1 MGDPVATAARL
12 SHEIDLALKQLTL
25 APARVRE
32 LTGLRDKAA
41 NIRQRLSD
49 FAENVAPLGFEDG
62 QEIADIR
69 RRFASL
75 PEGVL
80 AEPAGLREFVAASP
94 LLRKLTS
101 AGLTVTSFRKLSDG
115 QERLGHLLGDRWGDV
130 GEIWLAL
137 RNQPDTNSLTHIPV
151 QKSQLHVAR
160 QFAKTLSTLGLFKL
174 TAVHALEMD
183 TDGDW
188 VTEASLTDAARKQ
201 QRADHPY
208 RLTFCGLGNTEH
220 KALFTGEWL
229 NGYAASIISDHLDA
243 SLLQHEIYTSVAY
256 QNPREIL
263 RGGSD
268 FDVIVEARGV
278 VALFECKTGKLPS
291 DQVKRAI
298 GRAEGLASIIES
310 TGAHVQ
316 LHHFLLFL
324 GATSDAERVTSCA
337 AGSPVAAITPDQL
350 RGVLNTTFRGASPS
364 ADTE

>member
-1 MGDPVATAARL
+1 MGDPVATAAQL

-32 LTGLRDKAA
+32 LTGLRDKVA

-69 RRFASL
+69 RRFESL
-75 PEGVL
+75 PDGVL
-80 AEPAGLREFVAASP
+80 AESAELRAFVAASP

-101 AGLTVTSFRKLSDG
+101 AGLTVNSLRKFSDG
-115 QERLGHLLGDRWGDV
+115 QDRLGHLLGDRWSDV
-130 GEIWLAL
+130 GEIWLEL
-137 RNQPDTNSLTHIPV
+137 RNQHDTNSPTHIPV
-151 QKSQLHVAR
+151 LKGQLHVAR
-160 QFAKTLSTLGLFKL
+160 QFAKAIGTLGLFRL
-174 TAVHALEMD
+174 TAIQAREMESE
-183 TDGDW
+183 GDW

-208 RLTFCGLGNTEH
+208 RMTFCPLDKTEH
-220 KALFTGEWL
+220 KTLFTGEWL
-229 NGYAASIISDHLDA
+229 NGYAASIISDHLDG
-243 SLLQHEIYTSVAY
+243 SLIQHEIYTSVAY
-256 QNPREIL
+256 QNPPEIL

-278 VALFECKTGKLPS
+278 VALFECKTGKLPT
-291 DQVKRAI
+291 DQVKQAI
-298 GRAEGLASIIES
+298 GRAEGLASILES
-310 TGAHVQ
+310 TGAQVE

-324 GATSDAERVTSCA
+324 GATSDVERVTRCV

-350 RGVLNTTFRGASPS
+350 RGVLNTTFR
-364 ADTE
+364 